1 MKKITGILV
10 LLFSLFLFSCKPAPH
25 KAQEY
30 YEQLTNPLKQ
40 VVAKENNV
48 IDVIRQLMVKDSAFI
63 LNDMS
68 QKDSLDKKQLLA
80 KLDSAYLL
88 LSKQVKLAN
97 IEIEKM
103 QGFDGKDELKKCAS
117 ELLEE
122 YLSVTENEYKK
133 MMSICK
139 IPLDKYTTEDD
150 DMFFALSD
158 SVDFKL
164 QRKIETFSDL
174 SKDFSKEYKFELPT
188 DTTTVN

>member
-1 MKKITGILV
+1 MKKFTGIV
-10 LLFSLFLFSCKPAPH
+10 FLLFGLFLFSCKPAPH

-30 YEQLTNPLKQ
+30 YQQLADPLKQ

-48 IDVIRQLMVKDSAFI
+48 IDIIRQLMEKDSAFI

-80 KLDSAYLL
+80 KLDSAYIL

-97 IEIEKM
+97 ADVAKI
-103 QGFDGKDELKKCAS
+103 QGFDGKDELQKCAV
-117 ELLEE
+117 ELLQE
-122 YLSVTENEYKK
+122 YASVTENEYKK